1 MAFSDFLLET
11 LPGTVAATPWL
22 SVTWS
27 SRAASE
33 GAVT

>member
-1 MAFSDFLLET
+1 MAFSGFILV
-11 LPGTVAATPWL
+11 PGTVAAAPWL
-22 SVTWS
+22 SVMWS